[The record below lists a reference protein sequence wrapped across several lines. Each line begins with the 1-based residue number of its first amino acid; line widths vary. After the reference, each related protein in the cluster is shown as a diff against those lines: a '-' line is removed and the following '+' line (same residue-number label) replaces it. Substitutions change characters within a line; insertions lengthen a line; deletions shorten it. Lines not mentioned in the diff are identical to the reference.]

1 MPSIWISLRRI
12 ELFKAVCKA
21 ISECLESGP
30 KRRPIFTSVFK
41 AFQLEYEGRQKI
53 VFPKANQFLIRSAM
67 SFKPS
72 STADAKVKDTNWLW
86 APIGVFQL
94 ELFRTLT
101 FGRIITWFAM
111 ALFPPTLI
119 GIASWQIGRQSAMGA
134 VEMNFGYTIMLFLL
148 IPQVVTVL
156 GMLLWATPIVH
167 SELEAQTWVYSV
179 VRPGA
184 RRAVLLGK
192 YCIAVLWTF
201 SSACVAVSL
210 AIPFTTLSN
219 PLATWYVLCFLNL
232 VSALAYAALFATI
245 GTLIQKRA
253 MVSAFVYGIFV
264 EAILSTLPAAIN
276 QLTVSFRLRSML
288 FQMLDLK
295 LSVAAD
301 LGRFF
306 DTSASVPMHLLCL
319 SLYTAILLTI
329 ALWRVQASQFVWQS
343 EV

>member
-1 MPSIWISLRRI
+1 MNSNTSAGLNYHTSEKCLKPNWIW
-12 ELFKAVCKA
+12 
-21 ISECLESGP
+21 GP
-30 KRRPIFTSVFK
+30 VGVFK
-41 AFQLEYEGRQKI
+41 LE
-53 VFPKANQFLIRSAM
+53 V
-67 SFKPS
+67 
-72 STADAKVKDTNWLW
+72 V
-86 APIGVFQL
+86 
-94 ELFRTLT
+94 RTMT
-101 FGRIITWFAM
+101 FGRITTWMAM
-111 ALFPPTLI
+111 ALFPPTLV
-119 GIASWQIGRQSAMGA
+119 GIASWQIGRNSSMGNA
-134 VEMNFGYTIMLFLL
+134 EMNFGFTIMLFLL
-148 IPQVVTVL
+148 IPQVITVL
-156 GMLLWATPIVH
+156 GLLLWATPIVH

-184 RRAVLLGK
+184 RRAVLIGK

-210 AIPFTTLSN
+210 AIPFTSLTS
-219 PLATWYVLCFLNL
+219 PLHTWSVLCFLNF
-232 VSALAYAALFATI
+232 VSAVAYAALFASI

-253 MVSAFVYGIFV
+253 MVSAFMYGIFV

-306 DTSASVPMHLLCL
+306 DTTASVPFHLFCL
-319 SLYTAILLTI
+319 SIYTILLLSI